1 MMSRWFRART
11 MRERWLVVFF
21 LWSAVLLWGL
31 LGSARLGSGWHDW
44 RTARSSA
51 SLLAELEQRRVS
63 ARARV
68 QAATA
73 QSSASSDPAADL
85 ASAAGTL
92 RVTAEPAAAPGL
104 ARWTLDGQDLLA
116 ADMVEVYRRVRALGG
131 NVQVVEATVTAAA
144 TEGRVDCRLTV
155 RAWTP

>member
-1 MMSRWFRART
+1 MMGRWFRART
-11 MRERWLVVFF
+11 LRERWLVVFF
-21 LWSAVLLWGL
+21 LWSAVLLWSL
-31 LGSARLGSGWHDW
+31 LGSARLRSGWHDW
-44 RTARSSA
+44 QTARSSA
-51 SLLAELEQRRVS
+51 KLLVELEQRREA

-73 QSSASSDPAADL
+73 QPPASGDPAADL
-85 ASAAGTL
+85 ATVAGTL

-104 ARWTLDGQDLLA
+104 ARWILEGQDLPA

-131 NVQVVEATVTAAA
+131 NVQVVEATLTAAA